1 MNHPDSP
8 NPAPSDPSSPVN
20 QPPQQPG
27 AEAPQGQQ
35 PGHAPQPYGY
45 DPVGGTHKRPGAAK
59 SASVLGIVSGSLGI
73 VSAVATCIVTA
84 NSQRDINELKGR
96 IRPDLF
102 EQVTNF
108 LNGAYL
114 VAAVTLIVAAILLV
128 GGIQFLKGRGHSL
141 LRAGAIA
148 QIVVVVAELLLSLAA
163 SGALNTSTSPSALVR
178 SAIGLGLAISILVNL
193 SKPETKRWK
202 DSVS

>member
-8 NPAPSDPSSPVN
+8 NPAPSDPSSPAN
-20 QPPQQPG
+20 QPLQQPG

-35 PGHAPQPYGY
+35 SGHTPQPYGH
-45 DPVGGTHKRPGAAK
+45 DPVGGTPQRPGAAK
-59 SASVLGIVSGSLGI
+59 TASVLGIVSGSLGI
-73 VSAVATCIVTA
+73 VSAVATCAITA
-84 NSQRDINELKGR
+84 NSQRGINELKGR

-114 VAAVTLIVAAILLV
+114 VAAVTFIVAVILLV
-128 GGIQFLKGRGHSL
+128 GGTQFLKGRGHSL
-141 LRAGAIA
+141 LRAGAIT
-148 QIVVVVAELLLSLAA
+148 QIGVVVAELLLTLAA
-163 SGALNTSTSPSALVR
+163 SGALNTSTNPSAFGRV
-178 SAIGLGLAISILVNL
+178 AIGLGLAISILVNL
-193 SKPETKRWK
+193 SKPETKQWK

>member
-59 SASVLGIVSGSLGI
+59 SVSVLGIVSGSLGI
-73 VSAVATCIVTA
+73 VSAVATCIITA
-84 NSQRDINELKGR
+84 NSQRGINELKSR
-96 IRPDLF
+96 IKPDP
-102 EQVTNF
+102 Q
-108 LNGAYL
+108 
-114 VAAVTLIVAAILLV
+114 
-128 GGIQFLKGRGHSL
+128 
-141 LRAGAIA
+141 
-148 QIVVVVAELLLSLAA
+148 
-163 SGALNTSTSPSALVR
+163 
-178 SAIGLGLAISILVNL
+178 
-193 SKPETKRWK
+193 
-202 DSVS
+202 